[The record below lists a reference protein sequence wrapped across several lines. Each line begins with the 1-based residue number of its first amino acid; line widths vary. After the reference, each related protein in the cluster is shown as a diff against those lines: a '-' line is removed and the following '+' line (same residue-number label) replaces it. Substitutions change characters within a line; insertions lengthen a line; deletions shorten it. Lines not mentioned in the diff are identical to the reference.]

1 MCVFE
6 PSGEIRAVF
15 YLSLCIKFLDMR
27 SIKGLVMAILSSATF
42 GLIPLFS
49 IPLME
54 NPANASLELNL
65 DNVCFYRFLFSALL
79 MGIIVFVKNLGSTKS
94 GKNIGEALKDSF
106 GLSPKQ
112 FFLLLLISVFY
123 ASTSIFLTASYTIGE
138 IPSGVATT
146 MHFLYPVFVT
156 SIMILFFG
164 EKITWMKSLAVL
176 LAFGGVYFLSGA
188 SLGGGTTLKPLGLL
202 FVLVTIFTYGSYIIG
217 VNNIRPIASMNGMKL
232 TFYVLAFS
240 CLLFMCNILAKG
252 GDFQPLTTFHQWW
265 NILALAFIP
274 TLISDLTLVYAIQ
287 IIGSTTTAILGCME
301 PLTAVLVGI
310 AVFGERLNINQGIG
324 MLLVFVA
331 VYLVIAAQKRNQEVK

>member
-1 MCVFE
+1 
-6 PSGEIRAVF
+6 
-15 YLSLCIKFLDMR
+15 MR
-27 SIKGLVMAILSSATF
+27 SIRGLIMAILSSATF

-54 NPANASLELNL
+54 NSNVALQLNL

-79 MGIIVFVKNLGSTKS
+79 MGIIVFASFARRSKGNFNFRQVA
-94 GKNIGEALKDSF
+94 IEAFALT
-106 GLSPKQ
+106 PKQ
-112 FFLLLLISVFY
+112 LGLMLLISVFY
-123 ASTSIFLTASYTIGE
+123 ASTSIFLTASYTIGQ
-138 IPSGVATT
+138 IPSGIATT

-156 SIMILFFG
+156 AMMILFFG
-164 EKITWMKSLAVL
+164 EKFTTLKALSVA
-176 LAFGGVYFLSGA
+176 LAFGGVFFLSGA
-188 SLGGGTTLKPLGLL
+188 SFSGGISLNPLGLL

-217 VNNIRPIASMNGMKL
+217 VNNLKPIASMNGMKL

-240 CLLFMCNILAKG
+240 CLLFCGNIVVKG
-252 GDFQPLTTFHQWW
+252 GSFQPLVTFHQWW

-310 AVFGERLNINQGIG
+310 SVFGEKLNLNQGIG
-324 MLLVFVA
+324 MVLVFIA
-331 VYLVIAAQKRNQEVK
+331 VYLVILTQKEKQQ

>member
-1 MCVFE
+1 
-6 PSGEIRAVF
+6 
-15 YLSLCIKFLDMR
+15 MR
-27 SIKGLVMAILSSATF
+27 SIRGLIMAILSSATF

-54 NPANASLELNL
+54 NGNAELQLNL

-79 MGIIVFVKNLGSTKS
+79 MGVIVFVSFARKS
-94 GKNIGEALKDSF
+94 KGNFSFRKVATEAFALT
-106 GLSPKQ
+106 PKQ
-112 FFLLLLISVFY
+112 LGLMMLISVFY
-123 ASTSIFLTASYTIGE
+123 ASTSIFLTASYTVGE
-138 IPSGVATT
+138 IPSGIATT

-156 SIMILFFG
+156 AMMILFFG
-164 EKITWMKSLAVL
+164 EKFTILKALSVV
-176 LAFGGVYFLSGA
+176 LAFGGVFFLSGA
-188 SLGGGTTLKPLGLL
+188 SFNEGISLNPLGLL

-217 VNNIRPIASMNGMKL
+217 VNNLKAIASMNGMKL

-240 CLLFMCNILAKG
+240 CLLFCGNIMVKG
-252 GDFQPLTTFHQWW
+252 GSFQPLVTFHQWW

-310 AVFGERLNINQGIG
+310 SVFGERLNTNQGIG
-324 MLLVFVA
+324 MVLVFIA
-331 VYLVIAAQKRNQEVK
+331 VYLVIITQKKK

>member
-1 MCVFE
+1 M
-6 PSGEIRAVF
+6 
-15 YLSLCIKFLDMR
+15 K
-27 SIKGLVMAILSSATF
+27 SIKGLIMAILSSATF

-54 NPANASLELNL
+54 NVDKSLELDL

-79 MGIIVFVKNLGSTKS
+79 MGVIVFISFARKQE
-94 GKNIGEALKDSF
+94 GKFSIGKALSDAF
-106 GLSPKQ
+106 GISAKQ
-112 FFLLLLISVFY
+112 FLLLLLISVFY

-138 IPSGVATT
+138 IPSGIATT

-156 SIMILFFG
+156 AVMILFFG
-164 EKITWMKSLAVL
+164 EKPTILKALAVA
-176 LAFGGVYFLSGA
+176 LAFGGVFFLSGA
-188 SLGGGTTLKPLGLL
+188 SLSGGISLNPLGLL

-217 VNNIRPIASMNGMKL
+217 VNNIKAIAGMNGMKL

-240 CLLFMCNILAKG
+240 CLLFMINLTVKG
-252 GDFQPLTTFHQWW
+252 GEFAPLVTFHQWW

-310 AVFGERLNINQGIG
+310 AVFGERLNLNQGIG
-324 MLLVFVA
+324 MVLVFVA
-331 VYLVIAAQKRNQEVK
+331 VYLVILAQNKKEGK

>member
-1 MCVFE
+1 
-6 PSGEIRAVF
+6 
-15 YLSLCIKFLDMR
+15 
-27 SIKGLVMAILSSATF
+27 MAILSSATF

-54 NPANASLELNL
+54 NGNAELQLNL

-79 MGIIVFVKNLGSTKS
+79 MGVIVFVSFARKS
-94 GKNIGEALKDSF
+94 KGDFSF
-106 GLSPKQ
+106 RKVAADAFSLTPKQ
-112 FFLLLLISVFY
+112 LGLMMLISVFY
-123 ASTSIFLTASYTIGE
+123 ASTSIFLTASYTVGE
-138 IPSGVATT
+138 IPSGIATT

-156 SIMILFFG
+156 AMMILFFG
-164 EKITWMKSLAVL
+164 EKFTILKAVSVA
-176 LAFGGVYFLSGA
+176 LAFGGVFFLSGA
-188 SLGGGTTLKPLGLL
+188 SFNEGISLNPLGLL

-217 VNNIRPIASMNGMKL
+217 VNNLKAIASMNGMKL

-240 CLLFMCNILAKG
+240 CLLFCGNIIVKG
-252 GDFQPLTTFHQWW
+252 GSFQPLTTFHQWW

-310 AVFGERLNINQGIG
+310 TVFGEKLSTNQGIG
-324 MLLVFVA
+324 MVLVFIA
-331 VYLVIAAQKRNQEVK
+331 VYLVILTQKKK

>member
-1 MCVFE
+1 M
-6 PSGEIRAVF
+6 
-15 YLSLCIKFLDMR
+15 K
-27 SIKGLVMAILSSATF
+27 SIKGLIMAILSSATF

-49 IPLME
+49 IPLMVNE
-54 NPANASLELNL
+54 NKSLELDL

-79 MGIIVFVKNLGSTKS
+79 MGVIVF
-94 GKNIGEALKDSF
+94 IGFAKKHTGALDIKKVLKEAF
-106 GLSPKQ
+106 GLSVKQ

-138 IPSGVATT
+138 IPSGIATT

-156 SIMILFFG
+156 AIMIMFFG
-164 EKITWMKSLAVL
+164 EKLTLFKALAVA
-176 LAFGGVYFLSGA
+176 LAFGGVFFLSGA
-188 SLGGGTTLKPLGLL
+188 SFENGFSLNPLGLL

-217 VNNIRPIASMNGMKL
+217 VNNIKAIAGMNGMKL

-240 CLLFMCNILAKG
+240 CLLFMCNLTLKG
-252 GDFQPLTTFHQWW
+252 GEFAPLTTFHQWW

-310 AVFGERLNINQGIG
+310 AVFGERLNLNQGIG
-324 MLLVFVA
+324 MVLVFIA
-331 VYLVIAAQKRNQEVK
+331 VYLVILAQESKTKDKKVQ

>member
-1 MCVFE
+1 
-6 PSGEIRAVF
+6 
-15 YLSLCIKFLDMR
+15 MR
-27 SIKGLVMAILSSATF
+27 SIRGLIMAILSSATF

-54 NPANASLELNL
+54 NGNPELQLNL

-79 MGIIVFVKNLGSTKS
+79 MGVIVFVSFARKS
-94 GKNIGEALKDSF
+94 KGDFSF
-106 GLSPKQ
+106 RKVAADAFSLTPKQ
-112 FFLLLLISVFY
+112 LGLMMLISVFY
-123 ASTSIFLTASYTIGE
+123 ASTSIFLTASYTVGE
-138 IPSGVATT
+138 IPSGIATT

-156 SIMILFFG
+156 AMMILFFG
-164 EKITWMKSLAVL
+164 EKFTILKAVSVA
-176 LAFGGVYFLSGA
+176 LAFGGVFFLSGA
-188 SLGGGTTLKPLGLL
+188 SFNEGISLNPLGLL

-217 VNNIRPIASMNGMKL
+217 VNNLKAIASMNGMKL

-240 CLLFMCNILAKG
+240 CLLFCGNIVVKG
-252 GDFQPLTTFHQWW
+252 GSFQPLVTFHQWW

-310 AVFGERLNINQGIG
+310 SVFGEKLSTNQGIG
-324 MLLVFVA
+324 MILVFIA
-331 VYLVIAAQKRNQEVK
+331 VYLVILTQKKK

>member
-1 MCVFE
+1 
-6 PSGEIRAVF
+6 
-15 YLSLCIKFLDMR
+15 MR

-54 NPANASLELNL
+54 NPHSAFNLNL

-79 MGIIVFVKNLGSTKS
+79 MGFIVFAKKLQESS
-94 GKNIGEALKDSF
+94 GRKKGIREVVSDAFSI
-106 GLSPKQ
+106 SAKQ

-156 SIMILFFG
+156 TVMIIFFG
-164 EKITWMKSLAVL
+164 EKITLSKILAVL
-176 LAFGGVYFLSGA
+176 MAFGGVFFLSGA
-188 SLGGGTTLKPLGLL
+188 SLGGGSHLNPLGLL

-217 VNNIRPIASMNGMKL
+217 VNNIKPVASMNGMKL

-240 CLLFMCNILAKG
+240 CLLFFCNILVKG
-252 GDFQPLTTFHQWW
+252 SEFQPIETFHQWW
-265 NILALAFIP
+265 NILALAFVP

-287 IIGSTTTAILGCME
+287 LIGSTTTAILGCME

-310 AVFGERLNINQGIG
+310 AVFGEKLNINQGIG
-324 MLLVFVA
+324 MALVFAA
-331 VYLVIAAQKRNQEVK
+331 VYLVIVAQNSSNKGK

>member
-1 MCVFE
+1 
-6 PSGEIRAVF
+6 
-15 YLSLCIKFLDMR
+15 MR
-27 SIKGLVMAILSSATF
+27 SIRGLIMAILSSATF

-54 NPANASLELNL
+54 NGNAELQLNL

-79 MGIIVFVKNLGSTKS
+79 MGVIVFVSFARKS
-94 GKNIGEALKDSF
+94 KGDFSF
-106 GLSPKQ
+106 RKVAADAFSLTPKQ
-112 FFLLLLISVFY
+112 LGLMMLISVFY
-123 ASTSIFLTASYTIGE
+123 ASTSIFLTASYTVGE
-138 IPSGVATT
+138 IPSGIATT

-156 SIMILFFG
+156 AMMILFFG
-164 EKITWMKSLAVL
+164 EKFTILKAVSVA
-176 LAFGGVYFLSGA
+176 LAFGGVFFLSGA
-188 SLGGGTTLKPLGLL
+188 SFNEGISLNPLGLL

-217 VNNIRPIASMNGMKL
+217 VNNLKAIASMNGMKL

-240 CLLFMCNILAKG
+240 CLLFCGNIVVKG
-252 GDFQPLTTFHQWW
+252 GSFQPLVTFHQWW

-310 AVFGERLNINQGIG
+310 TVFGEKLSTNQGIG
-324 MLLVFVA
+324 MILVFIA
-331 VYLVIAAQKRNQEVK
+331 VYLVILTQKKK

>member
-1 MCVFE
+1 
-6 PSGEIRAVF
+6 
-15 YLSLCIKFLDMR
+15 
-27 SIKGLVMAILSSATF
+27 MAILSSATF

-54 NPANASLELNL
+54 NADKSLELDL

-79 MGIIVFVKNLGSTKS
+79 MGIIVFVCNARKNMGSR
-94 GKNIGEALKDSF
+94 NIRAILDDSF
-106 GLSPKQ
+106 GISARQ
-112 FFLLLLISVFY
+112 FLLLLLISVFY

-138 IPSGVATT
+138 IPSGIATT

-156 SIMILFFG
+156 AVMILFFG
-164 EKITWMKSLAVL
+164 EKFTLLKALAVM
-176 LAFGGVYFLSGA
+176 LAFAGVFFLSGA
-188 SLGGGTTLKPLGLL
+188 SIGNGFSLNPLGLL
-202 FVLVTIFTYGSYIIG
+202 FVLITIFTYGSYIIG
-217 VNNIRPIASMNGMKL
+217 VNNIKAIAGMNGMKL

-240 CLLFMCNILAKG
+240 CLLFMTNILVKG
-252 GDFQPLTTFHQWW
+252 GEFAPLTTFHQWW

-310 AVFGERLNINQGIG
+310 AVFGERLNLHQGIG
-324 MLLVFVA
+324 MVLVFAA
-331 VYLVIAAQKRNQEVK
+331 VYLVIITQKDKK

>member
-1 MCVFE
+1 
-6 PSGEIRAVF
+6 
-15 YLSLCIKFLDMR
+15 MR
-27 SIKGLVMAILSSATF
+27 SIRGLIMAILSSATF

-54 NPANASLELNL
+54 NGNAELQLNL

-79 MGIIVFVKNLGSTKS
+79 MGVIVFVSFARKS
-94 GKNIGEALKDSF
+94 KGDFSF
-106 GLSPKQ
+106 RKVAADAFSLTPKQ
-112 FFLLLLISVFY
+112 LGLMMLISVFY
-123 ASTSIFLTASYTIGE
+123 ASTSIFLTASYTVGE
-138 IPSGVATT
+138 IPSGIATT

-156 SIMILFFG
+156 AMMILFFG
-164 EKITWMKSLAVL
+164 EKFTILKAVSVA
-176 LAFGGVYFLSGA
+176 LAFGGVFFLSGA
-188 SLGGGTTLKPLGLL
+188 SFNEGISLNPLGLL

-217 VNNIRPIASMNGMKL
+217 VNNLKAIASMNGMKL

-240 CLLFMCNILAKG
+240 CLLFCGNIVVKG
-252 GDFQPLTTFHQWW
+252 GSFQPLVTFHQWW

-310 AVFGERLNINQGIG
+310 SVFGERLNINQGIG
-324 MLLVFVA
+324 MILVFIA
-331 VYLVIAAQKRNQEVK
+331 VYLVILTQKKK

>member
-1 MCVFE
+1 ME
-6 PSGEIRAVF
+6 PSGKPDGFFIIFASSF
-15 YLSLCIKFLDMR
+15 QKTAAMKNIQ
-27 SIKGLVMAILSSATF
+27 GLIMAILSSATF

-54 NPANASLELNL
+54 NEIKSLELDL

-79 MGIIVFVKNLGSTKS
+79 MGVIVFISSARRHLHQSGVKG
-94 GKNIGEALKDSF
+94 ALSDAF
-106 GLSPKQ
+106 AVTPKQ
-112 FFLLLLISVFY
+112 FILLLLISVFY

-138 IPSGVATT
+138 IPSGIATT

-156 SIMILFFG
+156 AIMTMFFG
-164 EKITWMKSLAVL
+164 ERFTIIKGLAVAI
-176 LAFGGVYFLSGA
+176 AFGGVFFLSGA
-188 SLGGGTTLKPLGLL
+188 SFDAGFALNPLGLL
-202 FVLVTIFTYGSYIIG
+202 FVLITIFTYGSYIIG
-217 VNNIRPIASMNGMKL
+217 VNNIKAIASLNGMKL

-240 CLLFMCNILAKG
+240 CLLFMCNILVKG
-252 GDFQPLTTFHQWW
+252 GEFAPLETFHQWW

-310 AVFGERLNINQGIG
+310 TVFGENLSGRQGIG
-324 MLLVFVA
+324 IILVFIA
-331 VYLVIAAQKRNQEVK
+331 VYLTIVSQNSKKQQL

>member
-1 MCVFE
+1 
-6 PSGEIRAVF
+6 
-15 YLSLCIKFLDMR
+15 MR
-27 SIKGLVMAILSSATF
+27 SIRGLIMAILSSATF

-54 NPANASLELNL
+54 NGNAELQLNL

-79 MGIIVFVKNLGSTKS
+79 MGVIVFVSFARKS
-94 GKNIGEALKDSF
+94 KGDFSF
-106 GLSPKQ
+106 RKVAADAFSLTPKQ
-112 FFLLLLISVFY
+112 LGLMMLISVFY
-123 ASTSIFLTASYTIGE
+123 ASTSIFLTASYTVGE
-138 IPSGVATT
+138 IPSGIATT

-156 SIMILFFG
+156 AMMILFFG
-164 EKITWMKSLAVL
+164 EKFTILKAVSVA
-176 LAFGGVYFLSGA
+176 LAFGGVFFLSGA
-188 SLGGGTTLKPLGLL
+188 SFNEGISLNPIGLL

-217 VNNIRPIASMNGMKL
+217 VNNLKAIASMNGMKL

-240 CLLFMCNILAKG
+240 CLLFCGNIVVKG
-252 GDFQPLTTFHQWW
+252 GSFQPLVTFHQWW

-310 AVFGERLNINQGIG
+310 SVFGERLNINQGIG
-324 MLLVFVA
+324 MILVFIA
-331 VYLVIAAQKRNQEVK
+331 VYLVILTQKKK

>member
-1 MCVFE
+1 
-6 PSGEIRAVF
+6 
-15 YLSLCIKFLDMR
+15 MR

-54 NPANASLELNL
+54 NSGNSSLELNL

-79 MGIIVFVKNLGSTKS
+79 MGIIVVVKNLTGQK
-94 GKNIGEALKDSF
+94 GKMDIKTALKNSF
-106 GLSPKQ
+106 GVSPKQ

-138 IPSGVATT
+138 IPSGLATT

-156 SIMILFFG
+156 AVMILFLG
-164 EKITWMKSLAVL
+164 EKVTWMKCIAVL

-188 SLGGGTTLKPLGLL
+188 SLGGGSSLNPLGLL

-217 VNNIRPIASMNGMKL
+217 VNNIKSIASMNGMKL

-240 CLLFMCNILAKG
+240 CLLFMCNILVKG
-252 GDFQPLTTFHQWW
+252 GEFQSLTTFHQWW
-265 NILALAFIP
+265 NILALAFVP

-287 IIGSTTTAILGCME
+287 LIGSTTTAILGCME

-310 AVFGERLNINQGIG
+310 AVFGERLNANQGIG
-324 MLLVFVA
+324 MILVFFA
-331 VYLVIAAQKRNQEVK
+331 VYLVIAAQNRKEKAK

>member
-1 MCVFE
+1 MYGIFL
-6 PSGEIRAVF
+6 II
-15 YLSLCIKFLDMR
+15 CIFASNFFNMR
-27 SIKGLVMAILSSATF
+27 NLRGLIMAILSSATF

-54 NPANASLELNL
+54 NADRSLELDL

-79 MGIIVFVKNLGSTKS
+79 MGVITFIGFARKGNGPL
-94 GKNIGEALKDSF
+94 NIRKVAVEAF
-106 GLSPKQ
+106 GLQTKQ

-138 IPSGVATT
+138 IPSGIATT

-156 SIMILFFG
+156 AVMILFFG
-164 EKITWMKSLAVL
+164 EKLTVAKALSIAM
-176 LAFGGVYFLSGA
+176 AFGGVYFLSGA
-188 SLGGGTTLKPLGLL
+188 SFGGNFTLNPLGLL

-217 VNNIRPIASMNGMKL
+217 VNNLKAIAGMNGMKL

-240 CLLFMCNILAKG
+240 CMLFCCNILVKG
-252 GDFQPLTTFHQWW
+252 GEFAPLTTFHQWW

-310 AVFGERLNINQGIG
+310 TVFGERLGLNQGIG
-324 MLLVFVA
+324 MVLVFMA
-331 VYLVIAAQKRNQEVK
+331 VYLVII

>member
-1 MCVFE
+1 M
-6 PSGEIRAVF
+6 
-15 YLSLCIKFLDMR
+15 KN
-27 SIKGLVMAILSSATF
+27 IKGLIMAILSSATF

-54 NPANASLELNL
+54 NEEKWQELDL

-79 MGIIVFVKNLGSTKS
+79 MGVIVFISFAKKQKGNFS
-94 GKNIGEALKDSF
+94 IGRTLSEAF
-106 GLSPKQ
+106 GISAKQ
-112 FFLLLLISVFY
+112 FMLLLLISVFY

-138 IPSGVATT
+138 IPSGIATT

-156 SIMILFFG
+156 AVMILFFG
-164 EKITWMKSLAVL
+164 EKPTILKALAVV
-176 LAFGGVYFLSGA
+176 LAFGGVFFLSGA
-188 SLGGGTTLKPLGLL
+188 SLSGGFSLNPLGLL
-202 FVLVTIFTYGSYIIG
+202 FVLITIFTYGSYIIG
-217 VNNIRPIASMNGMKL
+217 VNNIKAIAGMNGMKL

-240 CLLFMCNILAKG
+240 CMLFMVNLLAKG
-252 GDFQPLTTFHQWW
+252 GEFAPLVTFHQWW

-310 AVFGERLNINQGIG
+310 AVFGERLNLNQGVG
-324 MLLVFVA
+324 MILVFVA
-331 VYLVIAAQKRNQEVK
+331 VYLVILAQKEKKGE

>member
-1 MCVFE
+1 
-6 PSGEIRAVF
+6 
-15 YLSLCIKFLDMR
+15 MR
-27 SIKGLVMAILSSATF
+27 SIRGLIMAILSSATF

-54 NPANASLELNL
+54 NGNAELQLNL

-79 MGIIVFVKNLGSTKS
+79 MGVIVFVSFARKS
-94 GKNIGEALKDSF
+94 KGDFSF
-106 GLSPKQ
+106 RKVAADAFSLTPKQ
-112 FFLLLLISVFY
+112 LSLMMLISVFY
-123 ASTSIFLTASYTIGE
+123 ASTSIFLTASYTVGE
-138 IPSGVATT
+138 IPSGIATT

-156 SIMILFFG
+156 AMMILFFG
-164 EKITWMKSLAVL
+164 EKFTILKAVSVA
-176 LAFGGVYFLSGA
+176 LAFGGVFFLSGA
-188 SLGGGTTLKPLGLL
+188 SFNEGISLNPIGLL

-217 VNNIRPIASMNGMKL
+217 VNNLKAIASMNGMKL

-240 CLLFMCNILAKG
+240 CLLFCGNIVVKG
-252 GDFQPLTTFHQWW
+252 GSFQPLVTFHQWW

-310 AVFGERLNINQGIG
+310 SVFGEKLSTNQGIG
-324 MLLVFVA
+324 MILVFIA
-331 VYLVIAAQKRNQEVK
+331 VYLVILTQKKK

>member
-1 MCVFE
+1 
-6 PSGEIRAVF
+6 
-15 YLSLCIKFLDMR
+15 MR
-27 SIKGLVMAILSSATF
+27 SIRGLIMAILSSATF

-54 NPANASLELNL
+54 NGNAELQLNL

-79 MGIIVFVKNLGSTKS
+79 MGVIVFVSFARKS
-94 GKNIGEALKDSF
+94 KGDFSF
-106 GLSPKQ
+106 RKVAADAFSLTPKQ
-112 FFLLLLISVFY
+112 LGLMMLISVFY
-123 ASTSIFLTASYTIGE
+123 ASTSIFLTASYTVGE
-138 IPSGVATT
+138 IPSGIATT

-156 SIMILFFG
+156 AMMILFFG
-164 EKITWMKSLAVL
+164 EKFTILKAVSVA
-176 LAFGGVYFLSGA
+176 LAFGGVFFLSGA
-188 SLGGGTTLKPLGLL
+188 SFNEGISLNPLGLL

-217 VNNIRPIASMNGMKL
+217 VNNLKAIASMNGMKL

-240 CLLFMCNILAKG
+240 CLLFCGNIMVKG
-252 GDFQPLTTFHQWW
+252 GSFQPLVTFHQWW

-310 AVFGERLNINQGIG
+310 SVFGEKLSTNQGIG
-324 MLLVFVA
+324 MILVFIA
-331 VYLVIAAQKRNQEVK
+331 VYLVILTQKKK

>member
-1 MCVFE
+1 
-6 PSGEIRAVF
+6 
-15 YLSLCIKFLDMR
+15 MR
-27 SIKGLVMAILSSATF
+27 SIRGLIMAILSSATF

-54 NPANASLELNL
+54 NGNAELQLNL

-79 MGIIVFVKNLGSTKS
+79 MGVIVFVSFARKS
-94 GKNIGEALKDSF
+94 KGNFSF
-106 GLSPKQ
+106 RKVAADAFSLTPKQ
-112 FFLLLLISVFY
+112 LGLMMLISVFY
-123 ASTSIFLTASYTIGE
+123 ASTSIFLTASYTVGE
-138 IPSGVATT
+138 IPSGIATT

-156 SIMILFFG
+156 AMMILFFG
-164 EKITWMKSLAVL
+164 EKFTILKAVSVA
-176 LAFGGVYFLSGA
+176 LAFGGVFFLSGA
-188 SLGGGTTLKPLGLL
+188 SFNEGISLNPIGLL

-217 VNNIRPIASMNGMKL
+217 VNNLKAIASMNGMKL

-240 CLLFMCNILAKG
+240 CLLFCGNIMVKG
-252 GDFQPLTTFHQWW
+252 GSFQPLVTFHQWW

-310 AVFGERLNINQGIG
+310 SVFGERLNINQGIG
-324 MLLVFVA
+324 MILVFIA
-331 VYLVIAAQKRNQEVK
+331 VYLVILTQKKK